1 MDRKLQVGNI
11 LSLKQVYEVVNMA
24 RLRLVD
30 KGMVE
35 VIMPWLRQ
43 VDRKLQVGNMLS
55 LKQVYEVV
63 TRTRARLSQV
73 D

>member
-1 MDRKLQVGNI
+1 
-11 LSLKQVYEVVNMA
+11 MA